1 MKPHIQ
7 SSINDR
13 IITFKP
19 VWKNSSQNKNKK
31 KKTRQL
37 VFYIAGLKHH
47 EGVSISDDLVQGE
60 AVRLQ
65 FEDDN
70 PFDDNAIAIYARG
83 QQMGYVP
90 AKWNYLI
97 AEIMDQ
103 NLLLTGEVLE
113 VFPNRPSWKRVKIK
127 LEMVFDPETR

>member
-1 MKPHIQ
+1 MMKSDIQ
-7 SSINDR
+7 SSINDQ

-19 VWKNSSQNKNKK
+19 VWKKSSQHKK

-47 EGVSISDDLVQGE
+47 EGVLISDDLVDGE

-83 QQMGYVP
+83 QKLGYVP